1 MASVP
6 SSITQTGPRRSI
18 SRPVAGPSRAATRKP
33 KLNAPAVVA
42 RSQPNSSRIAGN
54 SSENEVRAF
63 TPTAMV
69 TKATAT
75 TAQP

>member
-18 SRPVAGPSRAATRKP
+18 SRPVTGPSRAATKKP
-33 KLNAPAVVA
+33 KLKAPAVVA
-42 RSQPNSSRIAGN
+42 RSQPNSSRMAGK
-54 SSENEVRAF
+54 SREKEVRAL
-63 TPTAMV
+63 TPIAMV

-75 TAQP
+75 MTQP